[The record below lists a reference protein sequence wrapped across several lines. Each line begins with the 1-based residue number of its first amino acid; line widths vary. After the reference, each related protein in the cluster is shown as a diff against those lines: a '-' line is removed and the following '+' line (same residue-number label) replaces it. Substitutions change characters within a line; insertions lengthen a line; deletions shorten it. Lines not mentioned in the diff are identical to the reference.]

1 MATHAACCALA
12 CRGMPMEAAAQ
23 CAATVLDKATVAKA
37 AEEGRK
43 MKKKKKKKTNKKHKE
58 QKAPQSGGAAPSIS
72 VGQRGDPFAI
82 G

>member
-1 MATHAACCALA
+1 
-12 CRGMPMEAAAQ
+12 MPMEAAAQ

-43 MKKKKKKKTNKKHKE
+43 MKKKKKKKKTNKKHKE